1 MAQQS
6 AYKGNPIQDYVTVAE
21 RIEKFYERYPEGRI
35 VTHIIEHDAERGFIL
50 MRAEVYRHPDDAQP
64 SASGHA
70 YEYRD
75 AGYVQKTSYIEVGE
89 CVPMDTEI
97 LTIQGWKQYEE
108 LAIGELVASYDIGN
122 DEMVWVPVQRKSY
135 FENQAL
141 VRLFNPKG
149 FEVFCTPNHTWAIE
163 YRVKQE
169 RKCYLY
175 RKLKMTR
182 ELKTVDSIIGSAPMY
197 SGFLKTTPR
206 DAALMG
212 WAITDG
218 WFQRQSPR
226 QFRIGLGQSKANE
239 IEMIRSLLT
248 KVEHKEFAYEAH
260 TRTFPSGKTYNCL
273 PSIRWQLSAQSSRA
287 LLAAFNITH
296 ENQLPS
302 VVPQLSFEARASMLE
317 AMMLGDGTKEGKFG
331 TKNRPWV
338 MDVFSML
345 CALQGHVALKR
356 RMSSTGE
363 VPIQTLKR
371 THRIWASSLQQ
382 EEAGRADVWCPTVE
396 HGTWVARFSNG
407 VTVLTG
413 NTSAVGRALALC
425 GFEVKRG
432 IASREEMEK
441 QTRMAQ
447 PVRQPEREKVSAPA
461 PKAGEPPAATAKVE
475 KPVTPEKTAAA
486 EKSSTEGLKE
496 EILNLLET
504 VRPQDRRAQ
513 RQLLVE
519 LTGKQTREELTY
531 QEALQLIVKL
541 KEESRK
547 TPVEDDPLM

>member
-1 MAQQS
+1 LPQAPPR
-6 AYKGNPIQDYVTVAE
+6 GNPIQDYVTVAE
-21 RIEKFYERYPEGRI
+21 RIEAFYRKFPEGRI
-35 VTHIIEHDAERGFIL
+35 ITHIVEHDAERGFIL
-50 MRAEVYRHPDDAQP
+50 IRAEIYRNADDALP
-64 SASGHA
+64 AATGHA
-70 YEYRD
+70 YELKTE
-75 AGYVQKTSYIEVGE
+75 GYVQRTSYIEVGE

-97 LTIQGWKQYEE
+97 LTLQGWKRYEE
-108 LAIGELVASYDIGN
+108 LAIGELVASYDISN

-135 FENQAL
+135 FENQPL

-169 RKCYLY
+169 RKCYIY
-175 RKLKMTR
+175 RKLRATR
-182 ELKTVDSIIGSAPMY
+182 ELKTMDGIIGSAPMRK
-197 SGFLKTTPR
+197 GFLKTTAR

-218 WFQRQSPR
+218 WFQRASPR
-226 QFRIGLGQSKANE
+226 QFRIGIGQSKRHE
-239 IEMIRSLLT
+239 IEMIRLLLAE
-248 KVEHKEFAYEAH
+248 VEHKEFNYEAY
-260 TRTFPSGKTYNCL
+260 TRTFPSGRTYDCL
-273 PSIRWQLSAQSSRA
+273 PSIKWQLSAQSSRA

-296 ENQLPS
+296 ENQLPN
-302 VVPQLSFEARASMLE
+302 VVPQLSFEARQAMLE

-338 MDVFSML
+338 MDVFTML

-356 RMSSTGE
+356 RLSSVGE

-371 THRIWASSLQQ
+371 TRRIWANRLQR

-413 NTSAVGRALALC
+413 NTSAVGRALAMA

-441 QTRMAQ
+441 SARAGESES
-447 PVRQPEREKVSAPA
+447 PRGREKAAPSSPPKPKESAESSKANQPA
-461 PKAGEPPAATAKVE
+461 TDEQKQT
-475 KPVTPEKTAAA
+475 
-486 EKSSTEGLKE
+486 
-496 EILNLLET
+496 ILSLLEEL
-504 VRPQDRRAQ
+504 RPGDRRAQ
-513 RQLLVE
+513 RRVLVE
-519 LTGKQTREELTY
+519 MTGKESRDDLTQ
-531 QEALQLIVKL
+531 QEAVELISRL
-541 KEESRK
+541 KREATEGSI
-547 TPVEDDPLM
+547 